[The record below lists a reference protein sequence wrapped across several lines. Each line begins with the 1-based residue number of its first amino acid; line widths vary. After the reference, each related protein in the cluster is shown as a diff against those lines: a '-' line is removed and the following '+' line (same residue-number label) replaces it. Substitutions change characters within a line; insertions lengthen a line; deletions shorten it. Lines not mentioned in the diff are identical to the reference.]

1 MDRLLGELEASADGM
16 LSPGVSLP
24 PSEVPLQNIKKQKNA
39 AKEPENGKKKRE
51 KNAVKE
57 LVRMSFKFW
66 SDGLKM
72 QSKPESLQLL

>member
-39 AKEPENGKKKRE
+39 AKEPENGKKKR
-51 KNAVKE
+51 AAKE